1 MFSVNRTRS
10 FTLKLDQTIELV
22 KTIFSFM
29 SFGSDRSSWFSR
41 DLTNEQPFLLA
52 YGKMSVRLLVTP
64 YSMASRRKIVEALLV
79 KRLKRTLDIQQKL
92 VLLKLFI

>member
-41 DLTNEQPFLLA
+41 DLTNEQPFL
-52 YGKMSVRLLVTP
+52 P
-64 YSMASRRKIVEALLV
+64 ASY
-79 KRLKRTLDIQQKL
+79 
-92 VLLKLFI
+92 